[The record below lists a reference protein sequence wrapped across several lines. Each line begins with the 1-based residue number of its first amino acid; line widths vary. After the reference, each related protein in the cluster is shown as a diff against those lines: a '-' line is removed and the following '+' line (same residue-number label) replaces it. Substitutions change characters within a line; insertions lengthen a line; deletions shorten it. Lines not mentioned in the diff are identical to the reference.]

1 MAYTSSQPRRF
12 LSGWSAKAGKPAKPA
27 EAGMKRVQ
35 FSSSFVPYLFLAP
48 QLAVIF
54 IFFYWPSVQA
64 IQSSF
69 YLEDPFGFG
78 ASFVGLANYS
88 DAIFNPEYLN
98 IAKFTVVFTVLVTFF
113 SLALGLLLAVK
124 ADAVI
129 RGSSTYKTLL
139 ISVYAIAPPVAGLI
153 GMMFFDQHIGP
164 FVKMAAFFG
173 WDMKVGLNYFDTAFA
188 MVVVAVWKQ
197 IPYNFI
203 FFLSGLQGVP
213 VSVREAAAIDCRS
226 GFRRFWTVIMPLLAP
241 TAFFLLIIMHAYL
254 VGDIDDRLTDK
265 WTSPFRALKGR
276 VQLQGIVRIEAQL
289 RLQGSITITRLSII
303 NITYALFDTFGVID
317 VMVKDKAA
325 NNPITLVYK
334 VFLDGFRGND
344 IGGSS
349 AQSVIL
355 MLVVFVLTII
365 QFRFIEKRI
374 HYN

>member
-1 MAYTSSQPRRF
+1 
-12 LSGWSAKAGKPAKPA
+12 
-27 EAGMKRVQ
+27 MKRVQ

-241 TAFFLLIIMHAYL
+241 TAFFLLII
-254 VGDIDDRLTDK
+254 
-265 WTSPFRALKGR
+265 
-276 VQLQGIVRIEAQL
+276 
-289 RLQGSITITRLSII
+289 

>member
-1 MAYTSSQPRRF
+1 
-12 LSGWSAKAGKPAKPA
+12 
-27 EAGMKRVQ
+27 MKRVQ
-35 FSSSFVPYLFLAP
+35 FSSSYVPYLFLAP

-64 IQSSF
+64 IHSSF
-69 YLEDPFGFG
+69 YIEDPFGFG
-78 ASFVGLANYS
+78 ASFVGFANYS
-88 DAIFNPEYLN
+88 DAIFSPEYLS

-164 FVKMAAFFG
+164 FVKMAAFLG

-188 MVVVAVWKQ
+188 MIVVAVWKQ

-241 TAFFLLIIMHAYL
+241 TAFFLLII
-254 VGDIDDRLTDK
+254 
-265 WTSPFRALKGR
+265 
-276 VQLQGIVRIEAQL
+276 
-289 RLQGSITITRLSII
+289 

-334 VFLDGFRGND
+334 VLLDGFRGND

>member
-1 MAYTSSQPRRF
+1 
-12 LSGWSAKAGKPAKPA
+12 
-27 EAGMKRVQ
+27 MKRVQ
-35 FSSSFVPYLFLAP
+35 FSSSYVPYLFLAP

-64 IQSSF
+64 IHSSF
-69 YLEDPFGFG
+69 YIEDPFGFG

-88 DAIFNPEYLN
+88 DAIFSAEYLS

-164 FVKMAAFFG
+164 FVKMAAFLG

-188 MVVVAVWKQ
+188 MIVVAVWKQ

-241 TAFFLLIIMHAYL
+241 TAFFLL
-254 VGDIDDRLTDK
+254 
-265 WTSPFRALKGR
+265 
-276 VQLQGIVRIEAQL
+276 
-289 RLQGSITITRLSII
+289 II

>member
-1 MAYTSSQPRRF
+1 MAYTSSQPRLARF
-12 LSGWSAKAGKPAKPA
+12 LSGWSAKTGKPAKPA

-78 ASFVGLANYS
+78 ASFVGFANYS

-203 FFLSGLQGVP
+203 FFLSGLQGVS
-213 VSVREAAAIDCRS
+213 VAVREAAAIDCRS

-241 TAFFLLIIMHAYL
+241 TAFFLLII
-254 VGDIDDRLTDK
+254 
-265 WTSPFRALKGR
+265 
-276 VQLQGIVRIEAQL
+276 
-289 RLQGSITITRLSII
+289 
-303 NITYALFDTFGVID
+303 NITYSLFDTFGVID

>member
-1 MAYTSSQPRRF
+1 
-12 LSGWSAKAGKPAKPA
+12 
-27 EAGMKRVQ
+27 MKRVQ
-35 FSSSFVPYLFLAP
+35 FSSSFLPYLFLAP

-64 IQSSF
+64 VQSSF
-69 YLEDPFGFG
+69 YIEDPFGFG
-78 ASFVGLANYS
+78 STFVGFDNYT
-88 DAIFNPEYLN
+88 DAVSSSEYGN
-98 IAKFTVVFTVLVTFF
+98 IAKFTVIFTALVTLF
-113 SLALGLLLAVK
+113 SLSLGLLLAIK
-124 ADAVI
+124 ADKII
-129 RGSSTYKTLL
+129 RGSSAYKTLL

-164 FVKMAAFFG
+164 FVKLASWFG

-188 MVVVAVWKQ
+188 MVTVAVWKQ

-226 GFRRFWTVIMPLLAP
+226 GFRRFWTVILPLLTP
-241 TAFFLLIIMHAYL
+241 TAFFLL
-254 VGDIDDRLTDK
+254 
-265 WTSPFRALKGR
+265 
-276 VQLQGIVRIEAQL
+276 
-289 RLQGSITITRLSII
+289 II
-303 NITYALFDTFGVID
+303 NITYALFDTFAIID

-334 VFLDGFRGND
+334 VFMDGFRGND

-355 MLVVFVLTII
+355 MLVVFALTII
-365 QFRFIEKRI
+365 QFRFLEKRI
-374 HYN
+374 HYS